1 MTTPTSDPGAGR
13 RRQVIYWRLLAAANG
28 MTDSARNIESTTAAI
43 AREAG
48 LPELVLDPVIAVDT
62 LLQRYPELK
71 PDFEALHKVC
81 NPPAD
86 GAPAEDADDGS
97 PRRALC

>member
-1 MTTPTSDPGAGR
+1 MTTPTSDAGAGR

-28 MTDSARNIESTTAAI
+28 MIDSARNIESTTAAI

-71 PDFEALHKVC
+71 RDFEELKQAHGLQSVGL
-81 NPPAD
+81 ND
-86 GAPAEDADDGS
+86 MN
-97 PRRALC
+97 PRRALCYSK